1 LNNSSR
7 ITLLWDGDQWQV
19 ESNIPTSRLI
29 PGMQF
34 EMSVTIPESGS
45 SEETIFPEGTILYML
60 VDGEK
65 DGDVISAISER
76 HWRNRPF
83 LSTRPQK
90 HLVPIVLDEALRL
103 RPSQKLFDCRCRIED
118 CPETFT
124 SLNAAATFA
133 LERWTDRVTASVNVF
148 SEVFFVHKKSLLR
161 LKHRREE
168 LTRGTPLPV
177 SETAEE
183 DGDLFNRIR
192 KPTPP

>member
-1 LNNSSR
+1 MNHATR

-19 ESNIPTSRLI
+19 ESNIPSSQLM

-34 EMSVTIPESGS
+34 EMSVTIPEAGS
-45 SEETIFPEGTILYML
+45 TEETVFPASTILYML

-65 DGDVISAISER
+65 AGDEIAAISER
-76 HWRNRPF
+76 HWRTGAF
-83 LSTRPQK
+83 LSSRPQK

-133 LERWTDRVTASVNVF
+133 LERWTDRITAAVNVF
-148 SEVFFVHKKSLLR
+148 SEVFFVHKKTLLR
-161 LKHRREE
+161 LKHRRDEIV
-168 LTRGTPLPV
+168 RSIPLPIN
-177 SETAEE
+177 AANEE
-183 DGDLFNRIR
+183 ADDLFSSIKNGAI
-192 KPTPP
+192 